1 MNLQSA
7 IKAIKTNHQS
17 SARIEAAILGMLA
30 ATESS
35 VGTTVFFED
44 TRAVLDELALAK
56 ASLDIAAWHTPEVT
70 STTAFLLSRAQDFV
84 DAETIAP
91 TEWPT
96 PTELL
101 HAVRAASNELS
112 NDGPSP

>member
-7 IKAIKTNHQS
+7 IKAIKTNHRS

-30 ATESS
+30 AAESS

-70 STTAFLLSRAQDFV
+70 STTAFLLSRAQNFV
-84 DAETIAP
+84 DAETMAP

-101 HAVRAASNELS
+101 HAVRVASNELS
-112 NDGPSP
+112 NDRPSQ